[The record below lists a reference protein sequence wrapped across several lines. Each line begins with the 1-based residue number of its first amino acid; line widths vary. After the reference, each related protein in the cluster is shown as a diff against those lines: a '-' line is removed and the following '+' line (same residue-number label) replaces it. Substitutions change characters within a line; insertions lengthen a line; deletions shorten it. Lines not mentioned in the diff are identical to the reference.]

1 MEYFT
6 NPWPM
11 KLFRNS
17 IQNDSLCDWFEIQ
30 NYKYSVFTKD
40 IESIHKKH
48 INVKSSEYKKKVF
61 SYIENVIGNPVEKC
75 KDELDTINKINN
87 NHYIIAN
94 PILHNKEFNCLVS
107 CDLLVNVF
115 YFNKLFPE
123 LENID
128 ITDIDTDTY
137 CIINIVY
144 PTLHFK
150 KDKTEVNTTENNLYK
165 KCELVCFDLA
175 LKNITQRNTE
185 CFLWGKEYYYKK
197 ELLPKHKYISQL
209 LDKNKFRKILQST
222 CKWLHYLRKTYDE
235 INNISPKPLEMYPN
249 MNYKDSNWE
258 NEKKKIAEE
267 KKEITL
273 LWQISFKERCRL
285 YSEGIVTWDD
295 PRLLY
300 HLKEGHIKETQ
311 ERMIHMKINKDV
323 IVYPRKTI
331 SYDFQTLLEYSNSYF
346 FDVESLLSF
355 DQKQELSS
363 GELLPL
369 KPIIAIMGIVDS
381 NKKYKGFTLENYSS
395 DSEVKIIKDF
405 FNYIESEE
413 KTILFHWGN
422 AEKAYINYIQK
433 RYPEIKIP
441 NIELVDL
448 LYYFKKEPIVIQG
461 IFSFGLKHVAKH
473 LYNHGLIQTTWDD
486 YDNGLDSMI
495 IFQNI
500 CQNHSKNIPLKR
512 VYEIKQ
518 IIDYNEVDCQVLYEI
533 VSMLKNRYL

>member
-1 MEYFT
+1 
-6 NPWPM
+6 
-11 KLFRNS
+11 
-17 IQNDSLCDWFEIQ
+17 
-30 NYKYSVFTKD
+30 
-40 IESIHKKH
+40 
-48 INVKSSEYKKKVF
+48 
-61 SYIENVIGNPVEKC
+61 
-75 KDELDTINKINN
+75 
-87 NHYIIAN
+87 
-94 PILHNKEFNCLVS
+94 
-107 CDLLVNVF
+107 
-115 YFNKLFPE
+115 
-123 LENID
+123 
-128 ITDIDTDTY
+128 
-137 CIINIVY
+137 
-144 PTLHFK
+144 
-150 KDKTEVNTTENNLYK
+150 
-165 KCELVCFDLA
+165 
-175 LKNITQRNTE
+175 
-185 CFLWGKEYYYKK
+185 
-197 ELLPKHKYISQL
+197 
-209 LDKNKFRKILQST
+209 
-222 CKWLHYLRKTYDE
+222 
-235 INNISPKPLEMYPN
+235 
-249 MNYKDSNWE
+249 
-258 NEKKKIAEE
+258 
-267 KKEITL
+267 
-273 LWQISFKERCRL
+273 
-285 YSEGIVTWDD
+285 
-295 PRLLY
+295 
-300 HLKEGHIKETQ
+300 
-311 ERMIHMKINKDV
+311 RMIHMKINKDV

>member
-1 MEYFT
+1 
-6 NPWPM
+6 M
-11 KLFRNS
+11 K
-17 IQNDSLCDWFEIQ
+17 
-30 NYKYSVFTKD
+30 
-40 IESIHKKH
+40 
-48 INVKSSEYKKKVF
+48 
-61 SYIENVIGNPVEKC
+61 
-75 KDELDTINKINN
+75 
-87 NHYIIAN
+87 
-94 PILHNKEFNCLVS
+94 
-107 CDLLVNVF
+107 
-115 YFNKLFPE
+115 
-123 LENID
+123 
-128 ITDIDTDTY
+128 
-137 CIINIVY
+137 
-144 PTLHFK
+144 
-150 KDKTEVNTTENNLYK
+150 
-165 KCELVCFDLA
+165 
-175 LKNITQRNTE
+175 
-185 CFLWGKEYYYKK
+185 
-197 ELLPKHKYISQL
+197 
-209 LDKNKFRKILQST
+209 
-222 CKWLHYLRKTYDE
+222 
-235 INNISPKPLEMYPN
+235 
-249 MNYKDSNWE
+249 
-258 NEKKKIAEE
+258 KKKIAEE

-461 IFSFGLKHVAKH
+461 SFH
-473 LYNHGLIQTTWDD
+473 LD
-486 YDNGLDSMI
+486 
-495 IFQNI
+495 
-500 CQNHSKNIPLKR
+500 
-512 VYEIKQ
+512 
-518 IIDYNEVDCQVLYEI
+518 
-533 VSMLKNRYL
+533 